1 MRAKFRRHWVALTV
15 GVVLAGLTVNAW
27 VQAGSAA
34 ILVLALA
41 AVGCA
46 IVLVSIA
53 RTTDALV
60 VQHVADPKR
69 QVEAQRVRIQ
79 IEAAEGKR

>member
-1 MRAKFRRHWVALTV
+1 VRSFVRRRRLALTV
-15 GVVLAGLTVNAW
+15 GVV
-27 VQAGSAA
+27 
-34 ILVLALA
+34 A